1 MWYPC
6 MEVLYLSNPDL
17 AKSDWARLVASI
29 IRRERVLALV
39 AAERFLGVDPP
50 AGAAL
55 DHRNYLLAR
64 APLHA
69 TIDSLYSE
77 FAVLPF

>member
-1 MWYPC
+1 

-17 AKSDWARLVASI
+17 AKSNWGRLVASI
-29 IRRERVLALV
+29 IRRERVLAVV

-50 AGAAL
+50 AGASL

-64 APLHA
+64 VPLNT

-77 FAVLPF
+77 FAILPF